1 MARSCPEATSS
12 LFEIFFCFFFVSV
25 SPSLTASSTWLIV
38 STCWSWFVGGMHL
51 AAWEDGLSDASGR
64 IFRVVN
70 RGGGLFLQFSLV
82 VA

>member
-1 MARSCPEATSS
+1 MADRVDLLELVCGG
-12 LFEIFFCFFFVSV
+12 
-25 SPSLTASSTWLIV
+25 
-38 STCWSWFVGGMHL
+38 GGMHL